1 MQKLLSGFIIFSIMR
16 PHNEIGQIATWLTGA
31 ALAILLLILAIPIFS
46 PQNENLAPM
55 PEQRNMEPQ
64 GGGPGVNN
72 FFVDINDINS
82 NPEAYTGREIRING
96 EISEILASGVLRLD
110 QEETINGDEIL
121 VIIRPNNN
129 SGNVNERNS
138 ESAWNVVVRGEV
150 RKLNVSEIEREL
162 GLDLSS
168 EIEEKYQG
176 EYVIV
181 ADLITPISER
191 R

>member
-1 MQKLLSGFIIFSIMR
+1 MNMNT
-16 PHNEIGQIATWLTGA
+16 PHETGQIATWLTGV
-31 ALAILLLILAIPIFS
+31 ALAVLLLILAIPMFS

-55 PEQRNMEPQ
+55 PQQRSTEPQ

-82 NPEAYTGREIRING
+82 NPEAYTGREIRVNG
-96 EISEILASGVLRLD
+96 EIDKILSSGVILLD
-110 QEETINGDEIL
+110 QENTITGDEIL
-121 VIIRPNNN
+121 VIVRSNNTN
-129 SGNVNERNS
+129 ENGNNRNS

-150 RKLNVSEIEREL
+150 KKLDVSEIENDL
-162 GLDLSS
+162 GIDLSP
-168 EIEEKYQG
+168 EVEEKYQG
-176 EYVIV
+176 EYIIV